1 MLASALA
8 LVSGTGHVRG
18 KFGELAG
25 LYEFQILLDAS
36 FHSPEDAHP
45 LSLKLHQGAA
55 PDTAY
60 NDSIHCIAGKGV
72 HGLALTM
79 VMVCIAI
86 ADGFELATRA
96 VENHKRRGCA
106 EMAIDLAV
114 EPLVHLNRKSNFHY
128 EVPPLSIF
136 TTQVKKIIP
145 PCQGRDALIHLS

>member
-55 PDTAY
+55 PDAAY

-136 TTQVKKIIP
+136 TT
-145 PCQGRDALIHLS
+145 AS

>member
-1 MLASALA
+1 
-8 LVSGTGHVRG
+8 
-18 KFGELAG
+18 
-25 LYEFQILLDAS
+25 
-36 FHSPEDAHP
+36 
-45 LSLKLHQGAA
+45 LSLEIHQGAA
-55 PDTAY
+55 PDAAY
-60 NDSIHCIAGKGV
+60 NDSIHCIAGKGI

-86 ADGFELATRA
+86 ANGLVLSTCA

-136 TTQVKKIIP
+136 TT
-145 PCQGRDALIHLS
+145 AS